1 MGDQNMRNELRFLSD
16 ALVYVVDK
24 SNKKTEASLRDLSEH
39 GLSIKSENY
48 LSVEPNT
55 SYVVAVVPEKEA
67 KVGKFQLKIESKW
80 IKLNKLQMESGFSVL
95 VTFGEKEFK
104 DYLEYLNQ
112 KGKVAPSPETSAK
125 SDNPQ
130 KAGKTFSAKPSGKVD
145 LGPGRR

>member
-1 MGDQNMRNELRFLSD
+1 MRNELRFLSD

-80 IKLNKLQMESGFSVL
+80 IKLNKRKMESGFSVVVSL
-95 VTFGEKEFK
+95 GEKEFK
-104 DYLEYLNQ
+104 DYLDYLAQ
-112 KGKVAPSPETSAK
+112 KGEIDPPPDTGEEI
-125 SDNPQ
+125 
-130 KAGKTFSAKPSGKVD
+130 
-145 LGPGRR
+145 